1 MSRGDVTV
9 NLVDGGLG
17 NLPQGADGIH
27 LKVGIAEGG
36 DANTLYEIGSYLEAK
51 AILIS
56 GPLLEAIQT
65 YYLEFSKEKGQV
77 APKMYIVRPENDV
90 VGSIGEITHVG
101 TGGATSAT
109 SGAPTATRTFI
120 VEILKDGAPG
130 TATYRKSS
138 DGGKSWSDEMIAP
151 ASGVAINIG
160 SGCSIAFTA
169 AATPADSFK
178 AGDTYTFATAGPT
191 ASVNS
196 LVAAI
201 NTAKQE
207 YNIRRV
213 HVIGETQKSF
223 WVTCGGIADDWEMLY
238 KHFVDFHL
246 EAVSRTTEETVETWA
261 MARINEAK
269 SFYHK
274 RVHVSVLQVYSSTHK
289 KYISLGWIAAAKIAA
304 ARVHESPG
312 FVDKFAFLT
321 VTEIRDFAELSNRD
335 TGDAWL
341 DLLDNARYTVATQYE
356 DYPGFYISH
365 VNLFCSAESDYTRL
379 QYLRPADK
387 IRRLV
392 RNKIMKFLESP
403 AHAEAGLGGLS
414 SLKVEID
421 NSISSV
427 MEIKGDR
434 EIVSHSTEIDP
445 NQDVLGTGTVYGKVK
460 FKPIG
465 TMEEI
470 EIDLSEMS

>member
-1 MSRGDVTV
+1 MGRGDVTV

-17 NLPQGADGIH
+17 NNPQGADGIH
-27 LKVGIAEGG
+27 LKVGVAEGG
-36 DANTLYEIGSYLEAK
+36 AANALHEIGSYLEAK
-51 AILIS
+51 EILVS

-65 YYLEFSKEKGQV
+65 YYAEFSKEKNQIP
-77 APKMYIVRPENDV
+77 PKMYVVRPENDLA
-90 VGSIGEITHVG
+90 GSIQAVVHTG
-101 TGGATSAT
+101 TGEATFAT

-120 VEILKDGAPG
+120 VEILKDGAPE

-138 DGGKSWSDEMIAP
+138 DGGKSWSDEIVTP
-151 ASGVAINIG
+151 ASGVAINMG
-160 SGCSIAFTA
+160 GGCSIAFTA
-169 AATPADSFK
+169 AATPADTFK
-178 AGDTYTFATAGPT
+178 AGDTYTFSSEGPT

-196 LVAAI
+196 LVTAI

-213 HVIGETQKSF
+213 HVIGETQKPF
-223 WVTCGGIADDWEMLY
+223 WVTCGGIADDWEELY

-246 EAVSRTTEETVETWA
+246 EAVSRDEETVAEWA
-261 MARINEAK
+261 MARINEAR

-289 KYISLGWIAAAKIAA
+289 KYIPLGWVAAAKIAA

-321 VTEIRDFAELSNRD
+321 VTEIKDFAELSNRD

-341 DLLDNARYTVATQYE
+341 DLLDNARYTVATRYA

-365 VNLFCSAESDYTRL
+365 VPLFCSADSDYTRL

-403 AHAEAGLGGLS
+403 AHAEAGLGGLT

-421 NSISSV
+421 NAISSV

-434 EIVSHSTEIDP
+434 EIVSHTTEIDP
-445 NQDVLGTGTVYGKVK
+445 NQDILGTGKVYGKVK
-460 FKPIG
+460 FTPIG

-470 EIDLSEMS
+470 EIDLSAVS